1 MKTLKTKLNLKMKK
15 IIFTLSTLL
24 LISSCGIKHTPILN
38 TSNISEI
45 NFPADVN
52 KKSKSC
58 AYGLGSMAPFTGSTS
73 VIEAAKKSG
82 FKKVTAT
89 DIENKFYLIF
99 NKTCAVVYG
108 R

>member
-1 MKTLKTKLNLKMKK
+1 MKK

-24 LISSCGIKHTPILN
+24 LISSCGIKYTPILN
-38 TSNISEI
+38 TNNVAEI
-45 NFPADVN
+45 NFPTDVS

-58 AYGLGSMAPFTGSTS
+58 AYGLGSFPPFVGNAS
-73 VIEAAKKSG
+73 VIETAKKSG

-89 DIENKFYLIF
+89 DVENKFYLLF

-108 R
+108 K